1 MNQYAGSAHFHKYM
15 RKEQF
20 NQSINDDIQ
29 PISMTAYR
37 SKPSFSF
44 NHSSLGF
51 VALNP
56 AYGGELNAELLVGV
70 PSA

>member
-1 MNQYAGSAHFHKYM
+1 MLLDKI
-15 RKEQF
+15 RLLLKEVG
-20 NQSINDDIQ
+20 INLTF
-29 PISMTAYR
+29 SVSAYR

-56 AYGGELNAELLVGV
+56 AYGGELNAQLFVRV
-70 PSA
+70 PSS